1 MRAFKRIK
9 KLTQVVELCGKLIG
23 ENFTVADIGAD
34 HGYLSE
40 SLNRLENISTVYA
53 VEISEKCLKKV
64 IELKQNYSLSKIV
77 PVLGNGFENITKVDV
92 SVIAG
97 IGGFETIK
105 IVQNSKDLKGDYKSR
120 YFVLQPSDN
129 AVELKKW
136 IYNSRFKIVY
146 DSVFECAKQ
155 FYPLIVIDVLETENQ
170 SKTDMFNLYFGRD
183 NGWENEDFEKYL
195 LYLQDTLKF
204 IENLSDDRI
213 ESDKVLLEK
222 RELKCLVENLLKK
235 DEEKLC

>member
-9 KLTQVVELCGKLIG
+9 KLTEAVELCGKLIG

-53 VEISEKCLKKV
+53 VEISKKCLKKV

-77 PVLGNGFENITKVDV
+77 PVLGNGFENITEVDV

-105 IVQNSKDLKGDYKSR
+105 IVQNSKDSKGDYKSR

-129 AVELKKW
+129 AVELKRWLYKKGF
-136 IYNSRFKIVY
+136 RFVY

-155 FYPLIVIDVLETENQ
+155 FYPLMVIDVLETENQ

-204 IENLSDDRI
+204 IENLSDERI
-213 ESDKVLLEK
+213 KFDSVLAEKDK
-222 RELKCLVENLLKK
+222 LKNLVEKLLKK
-235 DEEKLC
+235 

>member
-9 KLTQVVELCGKLIG
+9 KLTEAVELCGKLIG

-40 SLNRLENISTVYA
+40 SLNRLENINTVYA
-53 VEISEKCLKKV
+53 VEISKKCLKKV

-97 IGGFETIK
+97 IGGFETIR
-105 IVQNSKDLKGDYKSR
+105 IVQNSKDSKGDYKSR

-136 IYNSRFKIVY
+136 IYSSRFKIVY

-155 FYPLIVIDVLETENQ
+155 FYPLMVIDVLETDNQ

-183 NGWENEDFEKYL
+183 NGWKNEDFEKYL